1 MLPVN
6 ASSQCFQLMLPVN
19 ASSSFFQSMLSGK
32 SYQVMLHSYGP
43 VRPPLS
49 KKAAAF
55 QYLRAIKG
63 EKIKI

>member
-6 ASSQCFQLMLPVN
+6 ASSQYFQLMLPVN
-19 ASSSFFQSMLSGK
+19 AFRK